1 LVGDERKQSFAAKK
15 SELERGR
22 KLLEAITLTPN
33 EAERHGIQLNRDGV
47 RRSGVDLLAHPSIDI
62 ATLAKLSPDLA
73 AIRPTIAAQIETDAK
88 YAVYLDRQNADIEAL
103 RRDEAIRLPD
113 DLDYELSGLS
123 NELREKL
130 RQTRPGTLG
139 QASRVEGMT
148 PAALTLLL
156 AETKKRV
163 AKGRDAA

>member
-1 LVGDERKQSFAAKK
+1 VGDFRARAFAAKDA
-15 SELERGR
+15 ELDRGR
-22 KLLEAITLTPN
+22 ALLADISLTPN
-33 EAERHGIQLNRDGV
+33 EAERQGIHLNRDGI
-47 RRSGVDLLAHPSIDI
+47 RRSGLDLLAHPSLDI
-62 ATLAKLSPDLA
+62 AALARVAPALA
-73 AIRPTIAAQIETDAK
+73 SIRPAIAVQIETDAK
-88 YAVYLDRQNADIEAL
+88 YAVYLDRQNADIDAL
-103 RRDEAIRLPD
+103 RRDEAVRLPD

-130 RQTRPGTLG
+130 KRTRPGTLG

-156 AETKKRV
+156 AETKRRT